1 MERRPAQPLL
11 EVRNLTLALPGTEGE
26 GAGIQDLTFSLASGE
41 ILALVG
47 PSGSG
52 KSALALA
59 LLGLLRP
66 PGRVVGGE
74 IRFAGRNLLRLQ
86 ERELRRLR
94 GGEIALVLQ
103 DPLPA
108 LDPLQRAGAPV
119 AEAVRLHEGLS
130 GRAARARALECLRR
144 AGLRDPARVFRRYP
158 HELSGGMRQRV
169 LLAAALAGRP
179 RLLVADEPTASL
191 DAPLRRHVLTL
202 LRRLSERTRM
212 AVLLI
217 THDLAEA
224 ALADR
229 VLVLRDGRA
238 VETGPS
244 HPILSRPGH
253 PFTAELRR
261 AALEMAREAAP
272 PRRRAE
278 SGQAVPLLEL
288 REVHKHFA
296 EGSRLVSRRMVRA
309 LDGVSLAVA
318 PGETLGIAGE
328 SGCGKTTLLRT
339 ALRLLAPTG
348 GRILFRG
355 EDVTRRPERELGAF
369 RRDVQAVFQ
378 DPAASLDPRMAIG
391 EAVAEALAIRGWA
404 APDRRARA
412 AEVLDQAGLGRA
424 AADRYP
430 HELSTGQR
438 QLACLARALAPR
450 PALIALDEPVSSL
463 DALFRY
469 RVVRLLEELRE
480 ALDLGY
486 LIVSHDAAVLRRLA
500 DRVLVLFRGRV
511 VEAAPAGAWSR
522 HPLHPYSHYLLG
534 SALPDPGLPL
544 APSPAAAWE
553 GQPDLGEAWENP
565 AGGCPYALRCSRAQ
579 PRCRTESPS
588 LAAVAADHRVACH
601 LPG

>member
-1 MERRPAQPLL
+1 METPAAGALL
-11 EVRNLTLALPGTEGE
+11 DVRNLTLLLPGGE
-26 GAGIQDLTFSLASGE
+26 GAGGGLRDLSFSLAPGE

-66 PGRVVGGE
+66 PGRVAGGE
-74 IRFAGRNLLRLQ
+74 IRFAGRDLLRLP

-94 GGEIALVLQ
+94 GGQIALVFQ
-103 DPLPA
+103 DPLQA
-108 LDPLQRAGAPV
+108 LNPLHRAGAPV

-130 GRAARARALECLRR
+130 GRAARERAVACLGE
-144 AGLRDPARVFRRYP
+144 AGLRDPAGVFRRYP
-158 HELSGGMRQRV
+158 HELSGGMRQRA

-179 RLLVADEPTASL
+179 RLLLADEPTASL
-191 DAPLRRHVLTL
+191 DAPLRRHVLGL
-202 LRRLSERTRM
+202 LRALSEGTGM

-229 VLVLRDGRA
+229 ILVLAEGRA
-238 VETGPS
+238 VETGPARR
-244 HPILSRPGH
+244 ILACPEH

-261 AALEMAREAAP
+261 ATLDTAREP
-272 PRRRAE
+272 TRRRPEGSA
-278 SGQAVPLLEL
+278 QAPPLLEL
-288 REVHKHFA
+288 REVRKDFVQ
-296 EGSRLVSRRMVRA
+296 GSRWAGRRVVRA
-309 LDGVSLAVA
+309 VDGVSFAVA
-318 PGETLGIAGE
+318 PGESLGIAGE

-339 ALRLLAPTG
+339 ALRLLTPGG

-378 DPAASLDPRMAIG
+378 DPAASLDPRMPIG

-404 APDRRARA
+404 APDRRSRA
-412 AEVLDQAGLGRA
+412 AEVLELAGLGRTA
-424 AADRYP
+424 AARYP
-430 HELSTGQR
+430 HDLSTGQR

-450 PALIALDEPVSSL
+450 PALLALDEPVSSL

-469 RVVRLLEELRE
+469 RVVRLLENLRE
-480 ALDLGY
+480 ALGLGY

-534 SALPDPGLPL
+534 SALPDLGLPL
-544 APSPAAAWE
+544 APSPAAAGE
-553 GQPDLGEAWENP
+553 ASIDLGEAGENP
-565 AGGCPYALRCSRAQ
+565 AGGCPYVPRCPRVQ
-579 PRCRTESPS
+579 PRCRAEVPALT
-588 LAAVAADHRVACH
+588 AVAGDHRVACH